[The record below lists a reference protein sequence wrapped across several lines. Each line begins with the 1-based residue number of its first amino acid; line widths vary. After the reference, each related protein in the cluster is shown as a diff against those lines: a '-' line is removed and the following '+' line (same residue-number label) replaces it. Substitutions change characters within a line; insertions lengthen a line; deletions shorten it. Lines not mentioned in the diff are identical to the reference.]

1 MENKLTS
8 TIQIKTTAEDKRIL
22 EAIAK
27 KHRVSLSTH
36 IRQLALKDVIDNE
49 PKF

>member
-1 MENKLTS
+1 MDDKLTS

-27 KHRVSLSTH
+27 KQRLSVSAY
-36 IRQLALKDVIDNE
+36 IRTTMLNHKPTI
-49 PKF
+49 